1 MTDSK
6 SRKVIVLENTFLPI
20 HVKEA
25 IAQALFNNL
34 RVSFHQSMNQVQGS
48 KLIVQVPSIAF
59 TSSNVLAL
67 ASCGR
72 ITGLVVDCGWLETT
86 LTPVRLCPPSSLI
99 WTR

>member
-6 SRKVIVLENTFLPI
+6 SRKVIVLENTFLPM

-25 IAQALFNNL
+25 IAQALFDNL
-34 RVSFHQSMNQVQGS
+34 RVRQVIQAYMAE
-48 KLIVQVPSIAF
+48 LMMEVPSIAF

-86 LTPVRLCPPSSLI
+86 ITPVRPFFTFSQ
-99 WTR
+99 